1 MEDWKI
7 RIAVLWL
14 FYVGAFLTVMA
25 LGTMEPG
32 ALAEFLETGAIDGMI
47 VGPEVLLLFAIL
59 LLVPLMMAFL
69 SLTLKDSANRW
80 TNIILGM
87 VFVVIQLFALVGT
100 LAQPS
105 IHEILLE
112 IAKVVA
118 PALIVWYA
126 WKSK

>member
-1 MEDWKI
+1 MW
-7 RIAVLWL
+7 
-14 FYVGAFLTVMA
+14 GAFLTVMA

-105 IHEILLE
+105 IHGILLE